1 MNRTG
6 SGGFGFF
13 VTSGALLVIALVVLA
28 LLALGGWLL
37 LRS

>member
-6 SGGFGFF
+6 SGGIGFF
-13 VTSGALLVIALVVLA
+13 VTSGTLLVIAIVLLA

-37 LRS
+37 FPR